1 MSRILLCLTLS
12 LQMSAGA
19 LAQGQPSYAQIKDRA
34 IKALSEQ
41 QVADLKAGR
50 GMGLAL
56 PAELNGYP
64 GPMHVLEHADALN
77 LTGEQRER
85 TRTLYQTMKSEAVP
99 LGEQLIEK
107 ETDLDR
113 LFANNAITPASLS
126 TATQDIARLQG
137 QLRETHLKYHLAM
150 MDLLS
155 PQQVE
160 RYRQVRGYDQSSPSH
175 HQHNGHQ
182 HHKGHH

>member
-1 MSRILLCLTLS
+1 MIRILLCLTLS
-12 LQMSAGA
+12 LQMSAAA
-19 LAQGQPSYAQIKDRA
+19 LAQGHAPYAEMKDRA

-41 QVADLKAGR
+41 QIADLKAGR

-85 TRTLYQTMKSEAVP
+85 TRALYQTMKTEAVP
-99 LGEQLIEK
+99 LGERLIEN
-107 ETDLDR
+107 EAILDR
-113 LFANNAITPASLS
+113 LFANRAITPTSLS
-126 TATQDIARLQG
+126 AATQDIARLQG

-150 MDLLS
+150 VDLLS

-160 RYRQVRGYDQSSPSH
+160 RYRQLRGYQQSSPSH
-175 HQHNGHQ
+175 QHHNGHQ